1 MAHVFDAIAAHYGPL
16 RLPKGY
22 LKRYQRRGIPTLVS
36 KLCSMGTALLADEMG
51 LGKTIQGVLTAL
63 GFAALGGGGP
73 VLLHWTLGGPWFR
86 EQRSMGGPLAA
97 EWFGA
102 RDDAMG
108 LWD

>member
-73 VLLHWTLGGPWFR
+73 VLLIVPT
-86 EQRSMGGPLAA
+86 SAMAA
-97 EWFGA
+97 WKRQLEEVRKFPIEPGT
-102 RDDAMG
+102 
-108 LWD
+108 